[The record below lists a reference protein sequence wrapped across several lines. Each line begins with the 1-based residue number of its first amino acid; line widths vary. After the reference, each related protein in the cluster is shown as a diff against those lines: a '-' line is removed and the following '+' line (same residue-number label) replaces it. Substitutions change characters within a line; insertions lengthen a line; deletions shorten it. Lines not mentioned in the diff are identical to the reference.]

1 MAVPNIQGKYW
12 VWTLHYDEE
21 VKYQRDYPDHAQ
33 EYANA
38 AGTTYRVTYTVGQ
51 EEKCPDTG
59 NLHLQC
65 YVEFDRE
72 VKLNWLKSAFST
84 RIHWERRNGTAQQ
97 ASDYCKKEE
106 SRTGGISWEEGEL
119 SRSQQGKRSDLITVV
134 DKIKQGFTLKRLC
147 EDHGVEVIK
156 YARGIQTMIDLTAG
170 PPADIE
176 KRVIIL
182 YGQPGTGKSSW
193 ARKFLMDMG
202 NSFYCPDANNAGALS
217 FESYGDQDWLWLD
230 DLASGALTAQAL
242 KLMCDRYPSK
252 LPGRGCSKW
261 GRHTGVL
268 ITSNYS
274 IESWFKEEVEARAI
288 RRRAEQIWIC
298 EKDIWR
304 YDGGTIRANDK
315 PNPMKEFMRD

>member
-1 MAVPNIQGKYW
+1 MAIPNIQGKYW
-12 VWTLHYDEE
+12 VWTLHYHDEL
-21 VKYQRDYPDHAQ
+21 KYEREYPDEAKD
-33 EYANA
+33 YANA
-38 AGTTYRVTYTVGQ
+38 SGTTYRVTYTVGQ
-51 EEKCPDTG
+51 EEKCPETG

-72 VKLNWLKSAFST
+72 VKLNWLKSAFSQ
-84 RIHWERRNGTAQQ
+84 RIHWERRNGNAQQ

-106 SRTGGISWEEGEL
+106 SRTGAISWEEGEL
-119 SRSQQGKRSDLITVV
+119 SRSQQGKRSDLHAVM
-134 DKIKQGFTLKRLC
+134 DKIKQGYSMKRLC
-147 EDHGVEVIK
+147 EDHGVSVIK
-156 YARGIQTMIDLTAG
+156 YAKGIQTVIDLTDAI
-170 PPADIE
+170 PKDDVP

-182 YGQPGTGKSSW
+182 YGPPGTGKSSW
-193 ARKFLMDMG
+193 ARKFLSEMG
-202 NSFYCPDANNAGALS
+202 SFYCPDANNAGALS
-217 FESYGDQDWLWLD
+217 FESYGDQEWLWLD

-261 GRHTGVL
+261 SRHSGVL

-274 IESWFKEEVEARAI
+274 IESWYKDEVEARAI

-304 YDGGTIRANDK
+304 YDGGTMRANDK
-315 PNPMKEFMRD
+315 PNPMREFMK